1 MWEIHFKTVKVP
13 DLVYQLRYVYWQ
25 AIDTNSGSCKEI
37 DGYLF
42 EQYYDFIELMGVWR
56 PRLRKQR
63 HMLVRVDRYQKQS
76 IFLLNRKSV
85 GTTAAVDAV
94 NDS

>member
-1 MWEIHFKTVKVP
+1 MWEIHFKIVKVP

-25 AIDTNSGSCKEI
+25 AIDTNSGSCEEI

-42 EQYYDFIELMGVWR
+42 EQYYEFIELMGVWR

-63 HMLVRVDRYQKQS
+63 HMLVRVDRYWKHR
-76 IFLLNRKSV
+76 IFLFKRKSV
-85 GTTAAVDAV
+85 GTTAAADAV